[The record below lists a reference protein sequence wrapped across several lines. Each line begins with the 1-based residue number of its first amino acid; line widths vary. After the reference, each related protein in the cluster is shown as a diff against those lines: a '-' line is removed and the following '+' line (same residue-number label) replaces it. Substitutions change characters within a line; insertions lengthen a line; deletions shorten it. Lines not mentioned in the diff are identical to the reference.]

1 MDFEPNSLT
10 TFLFIFWFIVY
21 WVLGGVFFA
30 VLTILKLGRIKK
42 VRFSCLFTILAG
54 FCGYGAAYYGTRFGN
69 EAIKVC
75 LLEATNKAEVVMS
88 LFGCGFSS
96 VFGAFLVGAGI
107 LTLGGMVFMAISK
120 SKSKPWITM
129 EKVEDEQK
137 EEQEEA
143 EEEEETVVEQNESK
157 FF

>member
-10 TFLFIFWFIVY
+10 TFLTIFWFIVY

-42 VRFSCLFTILAG
+42 VRFSCLFTLLAAA
-54 FCGYGAAYYGTRFGN
+54 CGYGAAYYGTRFGN
-69 EAIKVC
+69 EAIGVC
-75 LLEATNKAEVVMS
+75 LNEATTKAEVVMS

-96 VFGAFLVGAGI
+96 VFGAFLVGASV
-107 LTLGGMVFMAISK
+107 LTLGGMIFMAISK

-129 EKVEDEQK
+129 EKIEDEPHEQ
-137 EEQEEA
+137 QEET
-143 EEEEETVVEQNESK
+143 EEGEEPLASKNESK